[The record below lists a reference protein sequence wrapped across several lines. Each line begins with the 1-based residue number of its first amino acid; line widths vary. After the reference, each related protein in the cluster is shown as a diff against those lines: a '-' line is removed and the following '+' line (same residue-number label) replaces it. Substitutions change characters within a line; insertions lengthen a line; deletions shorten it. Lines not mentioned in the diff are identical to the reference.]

1 MSAVVY
7 KIAKWS
13 TLYENNESRKIKK
26 LQWVPVPIGFDSSG
40 YQALLDHFGERAP
53 ALYGTW
59 IGLVAIAANCHD
71 RGILRNSRGIPLT
84 ISHLARM
91 TGFDAGLFSELFAWA
106 SSPEVGW
113 LETEPS
119 TDVTEQQPKTDENPV
134 VLPSSGNSP
143 GDLPA
148 IPEKTVAELNRTR
161 RELEGNINKK
171 NTRGENF
178 ETCWA
183 RWKKHLGQI
192 QKPLSPITEEMQL
205 MQLDRIFPDDAD
217 AIAAVEYS
225 ILVQA
230 KNLILNGDHAKPSN
244 KPKPANHKLSD
255 DELFSKVRQI

>member
-13 TLYENNESRKIKK
+13 TLYENNESRKLKK
-26 LQWVPVPIGFDSSG
+26 LQWVPIPTGMDSSG
-40 YQALLDHFGERAP
+40 YQALLDHFGDRAP

-59 IGLVAIAANCHD
+59 IGLVTIAANCHD

-84 ISHLARM
+84 ISHLSRM

-113 LETEPS
+113 LEAE
-119 TDVTEQQPKTDENPV
+119 TDTAVSEQQPKTVENPV

-143 GDLPA
+143 EDLPTS
-148 IPEKTVAELNRTR
+148 PQKTGVEWKGTR

-171 NTRGENF
+171 NTRGEIF
-178 ETCWA
+178 ETCWT

-217 AIAAVEYS
+217 AIEAVEYS
-225 ILVQA
+225 ISVQA
-230 KNLILNGDHAKPSN
+230 KNLILNGDH
-244 KPKPANHKLSD
+244 KPKTRKFEHPNNKTAKSNHDLLSKL
-255 DELFSKVRQI
+255 R